1 MLASAFACS
10 VAAGGAVFVLS
21 ALLVGWGQFEFI
33 GMRGSNANGWLLVLL
48 IANGEQEV
56 IATKM
61 SRVTVRLK
69 LVNDLISE
77 LHLSLFSVFGVFFDQ
92 ESLALRW
99 VELLIEIND
108 GSTDRENVGVKIK
121 IFDPKLSQLPPS

>member
-1 MLASAFACS
+1 
-10 VAAGGAVFVLS
+10 
-21 ALLVGWGQFEFI
+21 
-33 GMRGSNANGWLLVLL
+33 MRGSNANGWLLVLL